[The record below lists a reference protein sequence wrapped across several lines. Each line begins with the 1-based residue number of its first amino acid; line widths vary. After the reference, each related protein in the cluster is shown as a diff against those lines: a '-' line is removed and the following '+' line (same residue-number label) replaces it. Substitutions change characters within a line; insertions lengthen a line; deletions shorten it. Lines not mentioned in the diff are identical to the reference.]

1 MKEGPSAKDVDVPGC
16 KRNGFAER
24 VCSQDCGTIAH
35 HPQIMA
41 AASSQSAL
49 AEDVFSELDGINE
62 ADIDA

>member
-1 MKEGPSAKDVDVPGC
+1 
-16 KRNGFAER
+16 

-41 AASSQSAL
+41 ASSSQSAL

-62 ADIDA
+62 ADIDGRIQTDACDRSETDPCDITDNR